1 MVCLVASVSALVIAG
16 CSSDG
21 GPEDLN
27 GMTRQPRTEVGN
39 VSLPN
44 QNPESSNS
52 EGVLKGSGDGL
63 MLVYFGFTNCPDICP
78 TGLARMTEIMDAL
91 GPDAAKLQPIFVT
104 VDPGRDTPEVMKSY
118 VAHFSDRFVGLTG
131 SQAEIAAV
139 AKAYRVYF
147 KIHGDPATNPN
158 YLVDHSAFIY
168 VMDTKGGFVGTFTP
182 DTPVDAAV
190 KLIRRA
196 L

>member
-1 MVCLVASVSALVIAG
+1 MSRGTRLLVALAAALVGVALGWLIQSFDFTASPQVG
-16 CSSDG
+16 GRFALVDQDG
-21 GPEDLN
+21 RRVTDASYRGKA
-27 GMTRQPRTEVGN
+27 MAVF
-39 VSLPN
+39 
-44 QNPESSNS
+44 
-52 EGVLKGSGDGL
+52 
-63 MLVYFGFTNCPDICP
+63 FGFTNCPDICP

-131 SQAEIAAV
+131 SEAEIAAV

>member
-1 MVCLVASVSALVIAG
+1 MSRGTRLLVALAAALVGVALGWLIQSLDFTASPQVG
-16 CSSDG
+16 GRFALVDQDG
-21 GPEDLN
+21 RRVTDASYRGKA
-27 GMTRQPRTEVGN
+27 MAVF
-39 VSLPN
+39 
-44 QNPESSNS
+44 
-52 EGVLKGSGDGL
+52 
-63 MLVYFGFTNCPDICP
+63 FGFTNCPDICP

-131 SQAEIAAV
+131 SEAEIAAV

-168 VMDTKGGFVGTFTP
+168 VMDTTGGFVGTFTP